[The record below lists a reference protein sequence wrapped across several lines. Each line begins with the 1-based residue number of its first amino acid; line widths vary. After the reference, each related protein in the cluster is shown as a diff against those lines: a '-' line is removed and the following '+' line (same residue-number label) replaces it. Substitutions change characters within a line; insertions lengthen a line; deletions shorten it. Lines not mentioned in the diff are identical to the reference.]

1 MKRLLAL
8 VSVIGMM
15 LALTPAISHAG
26 GPTEGGITSD
36 NVEYVRFV
44 PFEVGT
50 ATGSRLIGRYLYIT
64 SWRSFSIYDTQP
76 DPSNPTL
83 LSTTPFA
90 KDATTQGDPARF
102 ENEDVSTNGK
112 FLVFSET
119 TPRSILYIYDTE
131 DKTNPTLLS
140 QTSGLGEHTMSC
152 ILHCHYLLGSSGAL
166 IDVHDPAKPKLI
178 GNWMKELGITSGVH
192 DVTEVKNGYILDAT
206 YSGPFHYIDIRDP
219 LHPKILAQ
227 GVRPGNR
234 PPIIHSI
241 AWPRQGKDRYILV
254 QEEQNFKPQ
263 CGPDNG
269 GFFVFDTKGWKKT
282 HTFQYVDHYDA
293 VNGDFV
299 DGNPPANALGCS
311 AHWFEARDDFH
322 NGGIVADGFYEHGS
336 KFFNVDHK
344 TGKLKVTGWFE
355 PYGGSTS
362 ADHWA
367 THNIVY
373 AIDYARGFDILKYN
387 GK

>member
-8 VSVIGMM
+8 LSVLGMM

-26 GPTEGGITSD
+26 PGPYGVTSD
-36 NVEYVRFV
+36 NVQYVRFV

-50 ATGSRLIGRYLYIT
+50 ATGSRLIGRYLYVT
-64 SWRSFSIYDTQP
+64 SWRSFSIYDTKP
-76 DPSNPTL
+76 DPTNPTL
-83 LSTTPFA
+83 LSLTPFA

-119 TPRSILYIYDTE
+119 TPRSILYIYDVE

-152 ILHCHYLLGSSGAL
+152 ILHCHYLLGSSGSI
-166 IDVHDPAKPKLI
+166 IDVHDPAKPKKI
-178 GNWMKELGITSGVH
+178 GDWLKELGFTGGAH
-192 DVTEVKNGYILDAT
+192 DVTEVKNGFALDAPL
-206 YSGPFHYIDIRDP
+206 SGPFHYFDIRDP
-219 LHPKILAQ
+219 LHPKLLAQ
-227 GVRPGNR
+227 GARPASDTSS
-234 PPIIHSI
+234 IIHSI

-254 QEEQNFKPQ
+254 QEEKNFQPQ
-263 CGPDNG
+263 CGQQNG
-269 GFFVFDTKGWKKT
+269 GFLVFDTKGWQKT
-282 HTFQYVDHYDA
+282 HTFTEVSSYKA
-293 VNGDFV
+293 VNGDIV

-336 KFFNVDHK
+336 KFFNVDSK
-344 TGKLKVTGWFE
+344 TGKLTVTGWYE

-362 ADHWA
+362 ADHWVN
-367 THNIVY
+367 HKIVY
-373 AIDYARGFDILKYN
+373 AIDYSRGFDILEYD